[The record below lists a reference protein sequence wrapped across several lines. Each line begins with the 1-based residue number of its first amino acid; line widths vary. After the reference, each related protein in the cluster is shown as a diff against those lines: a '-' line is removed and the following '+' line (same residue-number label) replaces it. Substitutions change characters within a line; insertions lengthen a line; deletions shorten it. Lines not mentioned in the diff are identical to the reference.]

1 MEGVT
6 IMMVRVMIIAVLA
19 ALLGAC
25 GATQPPIV
33 VSEAWARP
41 TSDGAMG
48 GDDMHGMGMSSA
60 IYLKIASNAG
70 EDRLT
75 GATSTVSDTIET
87 HNVENADGV
96 MKMFKVDGI
105 PVPANGTVE
114 LKPGSYHLMLLNM
127 AEPLA
132 VGDTF
137 TATLQFAN
145 AGAIEVEVT
154 VRMP

>member
-1 MEGVT
+1 
-6 IMMVRVMIIAVLA
+6 MMVRMIALMLVVMS
-19 ALLGAC
+19 LGAC

-41 TSDGAMG
+41 TSDGMMG
-48 GDDMHGMGMSSA
+48 EGDMHGMGMSSA

-70 EDRLT
+70 EDRLL
-75 GATSTVSDTIET
+75 GATSTVSATIET
-87 HNVENADGV
+87 HTVENADGV

-114 LKPGSYHLMLLNM
+114 LKPGGYHLMLLDM

-132 VGDTF
+132 AGDTF
-137 TATLQFAN
+137 TATLQFER
-145 AGAIEVEVT
+145 AGSIEVDVA
-154 VRMP
+154 VRLPAEE